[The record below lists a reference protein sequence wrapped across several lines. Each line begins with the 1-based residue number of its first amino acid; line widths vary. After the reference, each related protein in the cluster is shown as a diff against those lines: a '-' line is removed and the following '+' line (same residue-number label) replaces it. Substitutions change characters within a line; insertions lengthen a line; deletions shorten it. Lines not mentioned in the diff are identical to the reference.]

1 MMSVQRKRRLR
12 VGDFEGKVAL
22 VTGAGQGIGQATAR
36 AFAREGAM
44 VACADV
50 NENAGADTA
59 RAIVDQ
65 GGAAEFFRCD
75 VAKEQEVG
83 GLLEAVNRRFGRLD
97 IAHNNAGVEGDHVS
111 VEKITY
117 SDWQRVI
124 GVNLTGVWLC
134 MRAEIDVM
142 REHGGAI
149 INTSSASGLIG
160 GANLAAYTASKHGV
174 VGLTKAAAVD
184 LATSGIRVNA
194 VCPGAIDT
202 PFIAD
207 LPPEIH
213 ELILRST
220 PAGRFGHVNEIADA
234 VLWLASDRASYVLGT
249 CISVDGGV
257 VAI

>member
-1 MMSVQRKRRLR
+1 VIELRRRLP

-22 VTGAGQGIGQATAR
+22 VTGAAQGIGQATAR
-36 AFAREGAM
+36 AFAREGAT
-44 VACADV
+44 VACVDI
-50 NENAGADTA
+50 NEDAGARTA
-59 RAIVDQ
+59 QAIVDQ
-65 GGAAEFFRCD
+65 GGTADFFRCD
-75 VAKEQEVG
+75 VANEHDVG
-83 GLLEAVNRRFGRLD
+83 VLVDAIIHRFGHLD
-97 IAHNNAGVEGDHVS
+97 IAHNNAGVEGEHVS

-117 SDWQRVI
+117 ADWQRVI
-124 GVNLTGVWLC
+124 GINLTGVWLC
-134 MRAEIDVM
+134 MRAEIAVM

-149 INTSSASGLIG
+149 VNTSSASGLIG

-184 LATSGIRVNA
+184 LASSGIRVNA

-202 PFIAD
+202 SFISG

-220 PAGRFGHVNEIADA
+220 PAGRFGRVAEIADA

-257 VAI
+257 VAV

>member
-1 MMSVQRKRRLR
+1 MIEPRRRLP

-36 AFAREGAM
+36 AFASGGAT
-44 VACADV
+44 VVCVDI
-50 NENAGADTA
+50 NEDAGAQTA
-59 RAIVDQ
+59 QAIVDQ
-65 GGAAEFFRCD
+65 GGTANFLRCD
-75 VAKEQEVG
+75 VANEQDVG
-83 GLLEAVNRRFGRLD
+83 WLLETVSRRFGRLD
-97 IAHNNAGVEGDHVS
+97 IAHNNAGVEGEHVS
-111 VEKITY
+111 VEEITY
-117 SDWQRVI
+117 ADWQRVLGI
-124 GVNLTGVWLC
+124 NLTGVWLC
-134 MRAEIDVM
+134 MRAEIAVM

-202 PFIAD
+202 PFIAG

-213 ELILRST
+213 ELILRNT
-220 PAGRFGHVNEIADA
+220 PAGRFGRVDEIADA